1 MPTQNPGKEQKD
13 QQKEARLKRKAVI
26 AKHVLL
32 GLGQPQDLHRVQ
44 VRYLWED
51 HYRVNVLVGVDA
63 TSAKIGH
70 SYFLVADGDGNIL
83 ASTPKIAKH
92 YAPLKIQ
99 VGESS

>member
-1 MPTQNPGKEQKD
+1 MIPTQNPGKQQKD
-13 QQKEARLKRKAVI
+13 QEKQARVERKAVI
-26 AKHVLL
+26 ARHVIL
-32 GLGQPQDLHRVQ
+32 GLGQPHDLHRVQ

-51 HYRVNVLVGVDA
+51 HYRVNVLLGVDA

-92 YAPLKIQ
+92 YEPEKVQA
-99 VGESS
+99 GGT